1 MSKHGGLQRK
11 NKASSDIPSSS
22 LADMAFLLLIFFMV
36 STVFRKEAPR
46 DWEPPEAQSTQR
58 LDTPRKDVL
67 HIYLERDG
75 RIFINDAIIA
85 PEMVGAVV
93 GPLYQESQ
101 RRMVMMLRSDR
112 DVPYRYVDQVQK
124 ELAAAQA
131 VRVTFY
137 TNLEQRIVRERR

>member
-1 MSKHGGLQRK
+1 MMNKGGLQRK
-11 NKASSDIPSSS
+11 NKVASDIPSSS

-36 STVFRKEAPR
+36 STVFRKNAPR

-75 RIFINDAIIA
+75 TIYINDAVI
-85 PEMVGAVV
+85 PPDQVGAVV
-93 GPLYQESQ
+93 QPLYFESNQ
-101 RRMVMMLRSDR
+101 RMVMMLRSDR

-124 ELAAAQA
+124 QLAEARA

>member
-1 MSKHGGLQRK
+1 MMNKGGLQRK

-36 STVFRKEAPR
+36 TTVFRKEQPR
-46 DWEPPEAQSTQR
+46 DWEPPEAQATQR

-67 HIYLERDG
+67 NIFIERDG
-75 RIFINDAIIA
+75 SIYINDAIIPA
-85 PEMVGAVV
+85 AQVGAVI

-112 DVPYRYVDQVQK
+112 DVPYRYVDEVQK
-124 ELAAAQA
+124 QLAEAQA

-137 TNLEQRIVRERR
+137 TNLEQRITRERR